1 MPFSARFSINL
12 NRTETK
18 VEEEEEE
25 GFLFVEEVD
34 LLRESPK
41 AWSNHSG
48 RDDDEHV
55 FFFFYVAFDRLQGA
69 NANEQI
75 RVVVVIF
82 SFLFCQ

>member
-1 MPFSARFSINL
+1 L

-41 AWSNHSG
+41 PLLLCSKAFSG
-48 RDDDEHV
+48 
-55 FFFFYVAFDRLQGA
+55 AIIAQK
-69 NANEQI
+69 
-75 RVVVVIF
+75 
-82 SFLFCQ
+82 

>member
-18 VEEEEEE
+18 VEEEE

-41 AWSNHSG
+41 PLLLCSKAFSG
-48 RDDDEHV
+48 
-55 FFFFYVAFDRLQGA
+55 AIIAQK
-69 NANEQI
+69 
-75 RVVVVIF
+75 
-82 SFLFCQ
+82 